1 MSEVQKPS
9 VGRVVHFYSTSV
21 DSRGGEGSHGGFNG
35 VGAGPYLA
43 HVTQTFEDADGNP
56 TYANLYVIPPFG
68 DPFHQGSVPMKGSEF
83 DCDGTLYWEWPA
95 RH

>member
-43 HVTQTFEDADGNP
+43 HVTQTF
-56 TYANLYVIPPFG
+56 
-68 DPFHQGSVPMKGSEF
+68 
-83 DCDGTLYWEWPA
+83 
-95 RH
+95 